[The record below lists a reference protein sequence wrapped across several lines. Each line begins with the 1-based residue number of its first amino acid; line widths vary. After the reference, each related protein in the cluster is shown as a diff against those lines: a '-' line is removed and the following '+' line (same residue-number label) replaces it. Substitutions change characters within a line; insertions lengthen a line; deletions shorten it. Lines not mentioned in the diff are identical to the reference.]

1 MHLDLFVSR
10 RHLRSFTFTVN
21 WNCTRDSPKIVQQAG
36 DHLLWR
42 PVQLIVC
49 TFVPLKDRHASA
61 PAASLY
67 PCLWT
72 GSQQWK
78 PEMRKAHFQVVL
90 SLEHPMC
97 RKWRNISEDTW
108 FTFKFLQTQAF
119 KPKLYNVLF
128 LFPPLES
135 ILAKPKPAFFIRIF
149 DVGPKKL
156 GWRWTLNSLSFS
168 TLSFTI
174 LALYLDPMYTMTLLK
189 KFVLFLLPLKL
200 LNMLSNLF
208 PNTNWQKKLKTDQ

>member
-21 WNCTRDSPKIVQQAG
+21 WNCTRDSPKIVQHAG
-36 DHLLWR
+36 HHLLWR

-78 PEMRKAHFQVVL
+78 PEMRKANFQDEL
-90 SLEHPMC
+90 SLKHPMC
-97 RKWRNISEDTW
+97 KKWRNISEDTW
-108 FTFKFLQTQAF
+108 FTFKFLQSHKSQ
-119 KPKLYNVLF
+119 NC
-128 LFPPLES
+128 
-135 ILAKPKPAFFIRIF
+135 
-149 DVGPKKL
+149 
-156 GWRWTLNSLSFS
+156 
-168 TLSFTI
+168 TLSCFFSR
-174 LALYLDPMYTMTLLK
+174 LWSQFWPSRNQLSSSGYL
-189 KFVLFLLPLKL
+189 
-200 LNMLSNLF
+200 MLG
-208 PNTNWQKKLKTDQ
+208 QKS